1 MDFVIFFV
9 AFKPIVTEFWPAERL
24 IRVSLEEK
32 YTSEQKNYMRSRNT
46 NILCIAFF
54 KMIKVG

>member
-32 YTSEQKNYMRSRNT
+32 YTSVQTNYLHAKHEYTVYS
-46 NILCIAFF
+46 IFQDD
-54 KMIKVG
+54 

>member
-32 YTSEQKNYMRSRNT
+32 YTSVQTNYMRNT